1 MMMYVGS
8 FVSVRRILLHASLL
22 EATSFQ
28 RNVVCVECQHGAL
41 NICALSTPSAD
52 HLQIAVYL
60 RHFTTGFGDGGRGGG
75 GKVKG

>member
-52 HLQIAVYL
+52 HLEIAVYL
-60 RHFTTGFGDGGRGGG
+60 KDTFTTGFGDGGGG